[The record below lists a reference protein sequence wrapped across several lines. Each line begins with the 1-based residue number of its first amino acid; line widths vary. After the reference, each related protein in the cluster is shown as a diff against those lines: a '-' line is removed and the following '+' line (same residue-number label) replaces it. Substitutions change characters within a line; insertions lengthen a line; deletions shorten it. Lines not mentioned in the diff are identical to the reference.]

1 MEVGLAIL
9 VLVVLVAIWLQL
21 RNGDTP
27 RESSGAVGAG
37 STRRGIAN
45 PRQRLKEATRLKK
58 EGKLDEAAEFLRKLV
73 AKWEGDP
80 PISRA
85 NVPEDYPEV
94 KVYWKLANYLQR
106 AGRSEEA
113 WEVLRRVHQEQ
124 YPKIQQA
131 KHYFQRL
138 AEEGPEYDGEYAR
151 RQVDELL
158 ESEPENTI
166 YLEKS
171 QIYDKTRL
179 FLHREGRDLEALKYG
194 IMADALGLLSL
205 WYGSRNEPMVQEQYE
220 KQTEEGAVREAV
232 ARRAKKA
239 NRPELEQSLGD
250 LVVNWVQRIPDVD
263 PVKLQDGISRLL
275 ESFDR

>member
-1 MEVGLAIL
+1 MEVGVAIL
-9 VLVVLVAIWLQL
+9 VLVVLVALWLQL
-21 RNGDTP
+21 RDGETP
-27 RESSGAVGAG
+27 QKSSGAVGIG
-37 STRRGIAN
+37 PTGRSSVDRR
-45 PRQRLKEATRLKK
+45 RRLKEATRLKK

-73 AKWEGDP
+73 ARWEEDP
-80 PISRA
+80 PITGA

-124 YPKIQQA
+124 YPKIQQTKRYFRKLA
-131 KHYFQRL
+131 K
-138 AEEGPEYDGEYAR
+138 EGPEYDGEYAR

-179 FLHREGRDLEALKYG
+179 FLQREGRDLEALRYG
-194 IMADALGLLSL
+194 ILADAVGLLSL
-205 WYGSRNEPMVQEQYE
+205 WYGSRNEPMVQDQYE
-220 KQTEEGAVREAV
+220 SQTEENAVREVV

-239 NRPELEQSLGD
+239 NRPELKELLGE
-250 LVVNWVQRIPDVD
+250 LVIDWIRRIPDVD
-263 PVKLQDGISRLL
+263 PNDLDEKIQENLTTSH
-275 ESFDR
+275 